1 MQLFIIFIALS
12 GAIRQIKKNFVT
24 CIELVFM
31 FSLYLLNK
39 VYMTCARYVLLLISI
54 LSRYFATNVG
64 KIDVE
69 TKVSAFT

>member
-1 MQLFIIFIALS
+1 
-12 GAIRQIKKNFVT
+12 
-24 CIELVFM
+24 M

-39 VYMTCARYVLLLISI
+39 VYMTCARYVLLLFNI